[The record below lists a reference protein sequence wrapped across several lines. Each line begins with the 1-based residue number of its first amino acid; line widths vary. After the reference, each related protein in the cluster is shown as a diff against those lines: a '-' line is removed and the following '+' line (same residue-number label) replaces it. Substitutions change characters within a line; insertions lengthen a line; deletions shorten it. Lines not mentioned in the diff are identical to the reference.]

1 MRRRALQS
9 GFSLMETLLA
19 VGTLAIGMVF
29 VAGTFLAGVYFAAVS
44 TERTI
49 ATVVVDEAFAK
60 IQLYGFEPNDPDLQT
75 DGYVRYDHLMTLPA
89 EEYLYPSTSTSLDK
103 QYCWSALCKRG
114 ASDSR
119 LVAFTVFVSR
129 RAGANSKY
137 WDFVVYDYDTGGGGR
152 EFQTDLPHPVRTE
165 IVQDP
170 GSPTNEIRIT
180 PTFWTSGLALVM
192 DGASIVDDATGQ
204 IYGVRE
210 RLADPERA
218 IRLDRPWTGGA
229 SGAIWVVS
237 PPVGG
242 GRDPLVAV
250 YQKTLRF

>member
-1 MRRRALQS
+1 
-9 GFSLMETLLA
+9 METLLA

-29 VAGTFLAGVYFAAVS
+29 VAGTFLAGVYFATLS

-60 IQLYGFEPNDPDLQT
+60 IQLYGFDPSDPNLKT

-89 EEYLYPSTSTSLDK
+89 DEYLYPSTSTSLDK
-103 QYCWSALCKRG
+103 QYCWSALCRRG

-119 LVAFTVFVSR
+119 LVEFTVFVSR
-129 RAGANSKY
+129 KAGANSKY
-137 WDFVVYDYDTGGGGR
+137 WDSFYTFHHGE

-165 IVQDP
+165 IAQDP
-170 GSPTNEIRIT
+170 GSPTDEIRIT
-180 PTFWTSGLALVM
+180 PTSWGSGLALVM

-204 IYGVRE
+204 VYRVRE
-210 RLADPERA
+210 RLADPERT